1 MFLYTYYLRYTYVY
15 VFQIIFSV
23 KLKYYFTLH
32 LTEVVEI
39 EAVSNNQVTDSV
51 PKI

>member
-1 MFLYTYYLRYTYVY
+1 MFLYTYYLRYTY